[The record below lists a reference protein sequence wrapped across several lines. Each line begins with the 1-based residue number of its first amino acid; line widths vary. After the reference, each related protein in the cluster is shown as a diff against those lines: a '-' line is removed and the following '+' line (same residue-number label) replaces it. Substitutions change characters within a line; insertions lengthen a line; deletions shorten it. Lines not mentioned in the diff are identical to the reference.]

1 MIEHFGGW
9 REVPKRGNS
18 WIFSI
23 LLNFAMTQEAM
34 KEWLFF
40 LYKHVMP
47 IFLLLLMYFITRIKW
62 DVIISSLLGLLMKVW
77 IWHRCQNRK
86 SLSSWRRTIIFLKK
100 GHIKTQNKKK
110 DVLLILILLLYNNP
124 LYYRKNEE
132 SNLFDKTCT
141 QEKP

>member
-1 MIEHFGGW
+1 
-9 REVPKRGNS
+9 
-18 WIFSI
+18 
-23 LLNFAMTQEAM
+23 MTENN
-34 KEWLFF
+34 
-40 LYKHVMP
+40 Y
-47 IFLLLLMYFITRIKW
+47 
-62 DVIISSLLGLLMKVW
+62 
-77 IWHRCQNRK
+77 
-86 SLSSWRRTIIFLKK
+86 FLKK